1 MVSLNLSYGEIIK
14 LLETRYDGLPDV
26 KTYKGLELAD
36 EFVIDYDEAVKKEK
50 RFFIDPKLPI
60 DFVMVK
66 NLPELDHET
75 RRTKRISFYTLFWIV
90 SSAGIPLEKKLSF
103 YQFYLSRIA
112 EPRAVRIVML
122 IPYSDKK
129 RLEKALMKIADENGF
144 GLWIIDNNKTI
155 KELRPPQNF
164 LEYIEGKFVHPS
176 KDMQSF
182 PKYVTKWAPKISLFF
197 DRYILDAVDAVA
209 GLMPDD
215 VGKRYIEREVLE
227 LVLQLKNGSYAPR
240 LVEAVREHLVKKG
253 NDFDFVAKTF
263 NSFWKD
269 EFGKMYSNFLKVS
282 EAPLFNIVPK
292 RGKAYRDHYLHQFQ
306 VFLLGLYIIDNLRNR
321 FDSDIDK
328 KWLITA
334 SFHDMAYPIQLYDT
348 WAKKFFNKSLGIPEM
363 GALDIRSFFVDKSL
377 LVRLGFIINAL
388 CKKHFRD
395 ARDDLQGN
403 WLHGERDLVMFFHEK
418 ITKAKHH
425 CILSSMYLLKEAQL
439 CPPEFLES
447 LFVPSALAIAIHHPN
462 VIFNKDDKAFQKL
475 RPERKLKSLKF
486 DRDPLSFLLM
496 FCDCAQEW
504 GRPTSKQPMQKIEEE
519 EQEQWFV
526 FKKCFIDKDK
536 TECSVIIETPR
547 LYESDKRFKV
557 KAEELC
563 ALGKFL
569 ESPPGLEFKIVLQDR
584 SEKQIPF
591 TMRGPS

>member
-1 MVSLNLSYGEIIK
+1 MMDLYDWAIGVS
-14 LLETRYDGLPDV
+14 
-26 KTYKGLELAD
+26 KGHIVDKE
-36 EFVIDYDEAVKKEK
+36 VIVDYEEALKKEK

-90 SSAGIPLEKKLSF
+90 SSSGIPLEKKLSF

-155 KELRPPQNF
+155 KELRPPQDF
-164 LEYIEGKFVHPS
+164 LEYIEGKFVHTS
-176 KDMQSF
+176 KDMEPF
-182 PKYVTKWAPKISLFF
+182 PKYVTKWAPKITLFF
-197 DRYILDAVDAVA
+197 DRYILNAVDAVA
-209 GLMPDD
+209 GLVPDD

-227 LVLQLKNGSYAPR
+227 LALQLKTGPYTPK
-240 LVEAVREHLVKKG
+240 LVEAVREHLIQKG
-253 NDFDFVAKTF
+253 NDFDLVKKTF
-263 NSFWKD
+263 NNLWKT
-269 EFGKMYSNFLKVS
+269 EFGKTYSSFLKVS

-292 RGKAYRDHYLHQFQ
+292 RGKPYRDHYLHQFQ
-306 VFLLGLYIIDNLRNR
+306 VFLLGLYIIDNLRGR

-348 WAKKFFNKSLGIPEM
+348 WAKKFFNKSLGISEM
-363 GALDIRSFFVDKSL
+363 GALDIRSFFVEKSL
-377 LVRLGFIINAL
+377 LVRLGFIMNAL

-403 WLHGERDLVMFFHEK
+403 WLHEERDLVMFFHEK
-418 ITKAKHH
+418 ITKVKHH

-486 DRDPLSFLLM
+486 DRDPLSFLLI

-504 GRPTSKQPMQKIEEE
+504 GRPTSKKPSPRNVEEV
-519 EQEQWFV
+519 QEFV
-526 FKKCFIDKDK
+526 FQKCYIDT
-536 TECSVIIETPR
+536 TECSVTIKTPY
-547 LYESDKRFKV
+547 LYESDQRFV
-557 KAEELC
+557 DKADEIRT
-563 ALGKFL
+563 LGKFL
-569 ESPPGLEFKIVLQDR
+569 ESPLGLEFKIILEDR
-584 SEKQIPF
+584 SEKQTPF
-591 TMRGPS
+591 IMQGPS

>member
-1 MVSLNLSYGEIIK
+1 MVSSNLPYSEIIK
-14 LLETRYDGLPDV
+14 LLETRYAGLPDV

-36 EFVIDYDEAVKKEK
+36 EFVIDYDEALKKEK

-66 NLPELDHET
+66 NLPERDHET

-90 SSAGIPLEKKLSF
+90 SSAGKYLEKKLSF

-112 EPRAVRIVML
+112 EPRAVRIIML

-129 RLEKALMKIADENGF
+129 RLEKDLLRIADDNGF

-155 KELRPPQNF
+155 KELRPAQDF
-164 LEYIEGKFVHPS
+164 LEYIEEKFAHPS
-176 KDMQSF
+176 KDVEPF
-182 PKYVTKWAPKISLFF
+182 PKYVTKWAPKITLFF
-197 DRYILDAVDAVA
+197 DEYILDAVDAVA

-227 LVLQLKNGSYAPR
+227 IALQLRTGPYTPK
-240 LVEAVREHLVKKG
+240 LVEAVREHLIQKG
-253 NDFDFVAKTF
+253 NDFDFVSKTF

-269 EFGKMYSNFLKVS
+269 EFGITYSNFLKVS

-292 RGKAYRDHYLHQFQ
+292 RGKPYRDHYLHQFQ
-306 VFLLGLYIIDNLRNR
+306 VFLLGLYIIDNLRSR
-321 FDSDIDK
+321 FYTDIDK
-328 KWLITA
+328 QWLITA
-334 SFHDMAYPIQLYDT
+334 SFHDMAYPIELYDT

-377 LVRLGFIINAL
+377 LVRLGFIINTL

-395 ARDDLQGN
+395 DRDDLRGN
-403 WLHGERDLVMFFHEK
+403 WLHEEKDLVMFFHEK
-418 ITKAKHH
+418 ITQVKHH

-447 LFVPSALAIAIHHPN
+447 LFAPSALAIAIHHPL
-462 VIFNKDDKAFQKL
+462 VMFNKGDKAFQKL
-475 RPERKLKSLKF
+475 RKVRQLKSLKF
-486 DRDPLSFLLM
+486 DRDQLSFLLM

-504 GRPTSKQPMQKIEEE
+504 GRPTSKKPSSRNVEE
-519 EQEQWFV
+519 EQDFV
-526 FKKCFIDKDK
+526 FQKCNVDA
-536 TECSVIIETPR
+536 TECSVIIKTPR
-547 LYESDKRFKV
+547 LYESDQRFV
-557 KAEELC
+557 DKADELSD
-563 ALGKFL
+563 LGEFL
-569 ESPPGLEFKIVLQDR
+569 ESPPGLEFKIILEDR
-584 SEKQIPF
+584 SKKQTPF
-591 TMRGPS
+591 IMRGPS